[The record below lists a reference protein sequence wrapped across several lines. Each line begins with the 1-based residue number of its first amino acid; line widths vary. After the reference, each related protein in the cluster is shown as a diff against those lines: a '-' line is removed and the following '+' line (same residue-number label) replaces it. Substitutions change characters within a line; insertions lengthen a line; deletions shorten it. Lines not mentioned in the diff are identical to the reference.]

1 MPSES
6 LKGFH
11 FLRAFKMEKVLFE
24 NAQWKVLNDLT
35 ILCENPFYEI
45 TKDMLNACDWLAHLE
60 EKNWVKL
67 NLFQEAYE
75 FVIEKTN

>member
-1 MPSES
+1 
-6 LKGFH
+6 
-11 FLRAFKMEKVLFE
+11 MEKVLFE

-35 ILCENPFYEI
+35 ILCEKPFYEI

-75 FVIEKTN
+75 FVIKKTNSL